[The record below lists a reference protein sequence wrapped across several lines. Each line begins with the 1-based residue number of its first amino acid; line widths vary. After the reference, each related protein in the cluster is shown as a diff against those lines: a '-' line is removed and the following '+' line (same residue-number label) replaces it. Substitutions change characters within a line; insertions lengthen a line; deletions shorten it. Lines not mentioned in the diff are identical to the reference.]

1 MANYVVWT
9 KHDER
14 GVLMEDNEEEDD
26 NISDW
31 AAG

>member
-1 MANYVVWT
+1 MANYVVWI
-9 KHDER
+9 KHGER

-26 NISDW
+26 NIPDW

>member
-9 KHDER
+9 KHGER

-26 NISDW
+26 NVPDW

>member
-9 KHDER
+9 KHGER

-26 NISDW
+26 NIPDW

>member
-1 MANYVVWT
+1 MENYVVWT
-9 KHDER
+9 KHGER

-26 NISDW
+26 NNSDW